1 VGIFDGSESRS
12 VQVPNFS
19 RPWREVGIFLNPVI
33 PLNPRAA
40 TIYNAH
46 FDSHPLNRT
55 AMDLGLKNRV
65 ALIAASSQGLGLATA
80 EAFAAEGCRV
90 AMCARNQQTLAAAAA
105 KIRKQHNAEVFAEA
119 LDVADSAAVAEFVA
133 AVANKFGSVDICV
146 TNAGGPP
153 AKGFLATTLD
163 DWQRALELNFLSTV
177 YFAREVIP
185 LMQRNHWGR
194 IVTITS
200 ITTKQPVADLVLSNA
215 VRAAVVGL
223 VKSLANE
230 FGKDGILVNNVG
242 PGFTATDRLKE
253 LAKAR
258 SSATGKNEQEIFDA
272 WAADAPLKR
281 LGEPRELAETVVW
294 LASERASYVTGQ
306 TVLVDGGMYKGL

>member
-1 VGIFDGSESRS
+1 M
-12 VQVPNFS
+12 N
-19 RPWREVGIFLNPVI
+19 
-33 PLNPRAA
+33 
-40 TIYNAH
+40 
-46 FDSHPLNRT
+46 
-55 AMDLGLKNRV
+55 LGLKDRV
-65 ALIAASSQGLGLATA
+65 ALVAASSQGIGRATA

-90 AMCARNQQTLAAAAA
+90 AMCARNQQTLHAAAER
-105 KIRKQHNAEVFAEA
+105 IRQQHNVEVLPEA
-119 LDVADSAAVAEFVA
+119 FDVTDPAAVSRFVA
-133 AVANKFGSVDICV
+133 AVAEKFGSVDICV

-153 AKGFLATTLD
+153 AKGFLAASLEE
-163 DWQRALELNFLSTV
+163 WQRALELNFLSTV

-185 LMQRNHWGR
+185 HMRRKHWGR
-194 IVTITS
+194 IVTLTS

-253 LAKAR
+253 LAVAR
-258 SSATGKNEQEIFDA
+258 SSASGKSEREIFEE

-281 LGEPRELAETVVW
+281 LGEPREVAETIVW
-294 LASERASYVTGQ
+294 LASERASYITGQ

>member
-1 VGIFDGSESRS
+1 M
-12 VQVPNFS
+12 N
-19 RPWREVGIFLNPVI
+19 
-33 PLNPRAA
+33 
-40 TIYNAH
+40 
-46 FDSHPLNRT
+46 
-55 AMDLGLKNRV
+55 LGLKDRV
-65 ALIAASSQGLGLATA
+65 ALVAASSQGIGRATA

-90 AMCARNQQTLAAAAA
+90 AMCARNQQTLKTAAEN
-105 KIRKQHNAEVFAEA
+105 IGKQHSVEILAEA
-119 LDVADSAAVAEFVA
+119 FDVTDPAAVSRFVA
-133 AVANKFGSVDICV
+133 TVAQKFGSIDICV

-153 AKGFLATTLD
+153 AKGFLAASLE
-163 DWQRALELNFLSTV
+163 DWQRAIDLNFLSTV

-185 LMQRNHWGR
+185 YMQKKHWGR
-194 IVTITS
+194 IITLTS
-200 ITTKQPVADLVLSNA
+200 ITTKQPVPDLVLSNA

-253 LAKAR
+253 LASAR
-258 SSATGKNEQEIFDA
+258 ASSSGKSEQEIFDG

-281 LGEPRELAETVVW
+281 LGEPREVAETIVW

>member
-1 VGIFDGSESRS
+1 
-12 VQVPNFS
+12 
-19 RPWREVGIFLNPVI
+19 
-33 PLNPRAA
+33 
-40 TIYNAH
+40 
-46 FDSHPLNRT
+46 
-55 AMDLGLKNRV
+55 MDLGLKNRV
-65 ALIAASSQGLGLATA
+65 ALVAASSQGLGLATA

-90 AMCARNQQTLAAAAA
+90 AMCARNQQTLAAGAD
-105 KIRKQHNAEVFAEA
+105 KIRQQHHVDVLAEA
-119 LDVADSAAVAEFVA
+119 FDVTDASAVSRFIGAVAA
-133 AVANKFGSVDICV
+133 KFGSIDICV

-153 AKGFLATTLD
+153 AKGFLAASLE
-163 DWQRALELNFLSTV
+163 DWKEAVDANFLSTV

-185 LMQRNHWGR
+185 HMQKKHWGR
-194 IVTITS
+194 IITITS
-200 ITTKQPVADLVLSNA
+200 ITTKQPVTDLVLSNA

-258 SSATGKNEQEIFDA
+258 SSATGKSQQEIFEA

-281 LGEPRELAETVVW
+281 LGEPRELAEAIVW
-294 LASERASYVTGQ
+294 LASERASYITGQ
-306 TVLVDGGMYKGL
+306 TLLVDGGMYKGL

>member
-1 VGIFDGSESRS
+1 
-12 VQVPNFS
+12 
-19 RPWREVGIFLNPVI
+19 
-33 PLNPRAA
+33 
-40 TIYNAH
+40 
-46 FDSHPLNRT
+46 
-55 AMDLGLKNRV
+55 MDLEIKGRV
-65 ALIAASSQGLGLATA
+65 ALVAASSQGIGLATA

-90 AMCARNQQTLAAAAA
+90 AMCARNERTLQAAAEKIRRQHAAEVYAEAFDVTDLAAVS
-105 KIRKQHNAEVFAEA
+105 R
-119 LDVADSAAVAEFVA
+119 FVA

-153 AKGFLATTLD
+153 AKGFLAASLE
-163 DWQRALELNFLSTV
+163 DWKKAIEANFLSNV
-177 YFAREVIP
+177 YFAHEVIP
-185 LMQRNHWGR
+185 HMQRKKWGR
-194 IVTITS
+194 IITITS
-200 ITTKQPVADLVLSNA
+200 ITTKQPVTDLVLSNA

-258 SSATGKNEQEIFDA
+258 SAATGKPEQEFLDA
-272 WAADAPLKR
+272 WAADAPVKR
-281 LGEPRELAETVVW
+281 LGDPREVAETIVW
-294 LASERASYVTGQ
+294 LASERASYITGQ

>member
-1 VGIFDGSESRS
+1 
-12 VQVPNFS
+12 
-19 RPWREVGIFLNPVI
+19 
-33 PLNPRAA
+33 
-40 TIYNAH
+40 
-46 FDSHPLNRT
+46 
-55 AMDLGLKNRV
+55 MDLGIKGRV
-65 ALIAASSQGLGLATA
+65 ALVAASSQGIGLATA

-90 AMCARNQQTLAAAAA
+90 AMCARNVKTLHTAADR
-105 KIRKQHNAEVFAEA
+105 IRKQYSAEVLAEA
-119 LDVADSAAVAEFVA
+119 FDVTDPTAVSRFVSEIA
-133 AVANKFGSVDICV
+133 SQFGSVDICV

-153 AKGFLATTLD
+153 AKGFLAASLD
-163 DWQRALELNFLSTV
+163 DWEKAIQANFLSTV

-185 LMQRNHWGR
+185 HMQRNKSGR
-194 IVTITS
+194 IITITS
-200 ITTKQPVADLVLSNA
+200 IATKQPVTDLVLSNA

-258 SSATGKNEQEIFDA
+258 SATTGKPEQDFLDG

-281 LGEPRELAETVVW
+281 LGDPRELAETIVW
-294 LASERASYVTGQ
+294 LASERASYITGQ